1 MSNIDWFSFENKDLD
16 FPFYKKNPY
25 VPKWG
30 WIILFLAVGIG
41 FIVASGESLLFGMI
55 GCCISIIPV
64 LYFLKWDYRAI
75 FQVPKA
81 KEIAL
86 AVGLCFGYLIY
97 SFVLGTILGALSV
110 PSATLVDESTVTIWS
125 IPPLLFSLMG
135 EEFIKFV
142 PFVFFLRLFYKYT
155 DKRKLSVIVSMLLV
169 MVFFAYLHAM
179 EPKYFLYAFCL
190 QGLGSIFEFIG
201 YIKTKNILI
210 SYITHLCTD
219 AILFLMMVMEVNF

>member
-41 FIVASGESLLFGMI
+41 FIVASGESLLFGAI

>member
-1 MSNIDWFSFENKDLD
+1 MYNIDWFSFENKDLD

-25 VPKWG
+25 MPKWG
-30 WIILFLAVGIG
+30 WIILFFAAGLG
-41 FIVASGESLLFGMI
+41 FIVASGESLVFGLI

-64 LYFLKWDYRAI
+64 LYFLKWDYKAI
-75 FQVPKA
+75 FQMPKA

-86 AVGLCFGYLIY
+86 AVGLFVGYMIY
-97 SFVLGTILGALSV
+97 AFVMDTALVALSI
-110 PSATLVDESTVTIWS
+110 PSATLVDESTTTIWS
-125 IPPLLFSLMG
+125 IPPLFFSLMG

-142 PFVFFLRLFYKYT
+142 PFMFFLRIFYKYT
-155 DKRKLSVIVSMLLV
+155 DNRKLSVIVSMLLV
-169 MVFFAYLHAM
+169 MLGFAYLHALD
-179 EPKYFLYAFCL
+179 PKFLLYAFCM

-219 AILFLMMVMEVNF
+219 VFIFAMIIMGVAV